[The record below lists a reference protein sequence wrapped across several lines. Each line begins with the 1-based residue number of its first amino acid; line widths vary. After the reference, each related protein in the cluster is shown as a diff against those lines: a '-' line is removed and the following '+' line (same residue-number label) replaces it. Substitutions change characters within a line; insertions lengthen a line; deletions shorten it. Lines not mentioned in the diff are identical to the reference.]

1 MRLSK
6 KRCESCMNRVYK
18 SGKLYCDIT
27 KIFEPFPPSVINYD
41 QSVTFYSFHYS
52 GTSIT
57 SAIYFMRASLNNT
70 SVTLAPY
77 QDIFI
82 MTCFRATLCW
92 RSQSANTVNPNFIA
106 IHQELKCQCGLS
118 FLLMFQGN
126 ERLGFFL
133 FESVYT
139 EMPVSCTAMAFLHR
153 PAN

>member
-1 MRLSK
+1 
-6 KRCESCMNRVYK
+6 MNRVYK
-18 SGKLYCDIT
+18 SSKLYCDIT

-82 MTCFRATLCW
+82 MTCFRATYVGGPKAQILLIPI
-92 RSQSANTVNPNFIA
+92 SLLFI
-106 IHQELKCQCGLS
+106 K
-118 FLLMFQGN
+118 N
-126 ERLGFFL
+126 
-133 FESVYT
+133 
-139 EMPVSCTAMAFLHR
+139 
-153 PAN
+153 